1 METNSRSKTIRGQIR
16 RIVFGV
22 ALLFATPV
30 FADTNT
36 DCANNQNC
44 YNSGAYIYESGQDL
58 IDLHNNWRSTSYNLN
73 AGDDQ
78 WSSQVT
84 LSNTWNRWGKS
95 WDKAR
100 MSTNG
105 CVNFVGRSDGANS
118 SNCNDYTPQSLP
130 YRNYTLYPFWTDLIR
145 GNNSTM
151 LFRNFDD
158 YAVFGWYYMKEYNR
172 SSSNSFEVILWN
184 NDTYDFRYRELD
196 IDRHDVVIGE
206 QGASNETKTY
216 LFYNDNQNG
225 NNTFDA
231 YLANYG
237 GPDIENGGSLYSE
250 GLTFD
255 QQCAQDPLYSDQC
268 SGYAQAYQ
276 DQQCALDPLFN
287 ENCTGYAQAYEDQQ
301 CLLDPLYSENCLGY
315 AMALFDLECLRDPLF
330 DRQCEGYYEE
340 LAYQETF
347 DDMEDM
353 SGTGYTEE
361 ELDMFGFD
369 EDFEAQALG
378 FGSEEEL
385 YGYDEVPM
393 DGVITFVG
401 DDYSGQ
407 DIVFIDDVF
416 NTEMDDRYGDGWEE
430 FTDEEWYEIDVEEFG
445 QEQVDDWYG
454 EEVEFREDGM
464 IDWEQ
469 TEIYLPEDDLVAFL
483 EPTDITELENG
494 GVVIFTEEEWI
505 PRDEV
510 IDELPE
516 IEEFFTEDIL
526 EDLEREELE
535 DFIEFVEEAFDEE
548 IDIDVLEEIIED
560 EAFEELINEE
570 ELEELLAEE
579 PEELIQEEE
588 VIEEVIE
595 EEVITIEEEVKEA
608 VPAEGSNKDTRPSR
622 SAMVIAKLKKEL
634 GAAASVVS
642 EQVQSGSDSGG
653 GSGSGVTSN
662 GGSQGSTGMLV
673 DSSQS
678 GDSFQLDQQEQ
689 QTGQV
694 DIQVSSISDVGPQT
708 NVFEVAEQQQE
719 QQTQQQEFT
728 FESNDSFGGGDVEFS
743 NRFDDAVST
752 GQSIGQF
759 LSNEQPNFA
768 KFDVKPPTV
777 KEQRQTKAAES
788 LADRMGDEAAQAQI
802 AAQLES
808 NQESGGFGDQTV
820 AVAVIGYNPGIQQY
834 LSMDQLNDQPDWYK
848 VKKLYTD
855 AKIDDNKYQFYMMA
869 GQTEKKLKEMVLS
882 QYNQEQ

>member
-58 IDLHNNWRSTSYNLN
+58 IDLHNNWRSSSTNLN
-73 AGDDQ
+73 SGDDQ
-78 WSSQVT
+78 WSS
-84 LSNTWNRWGKS
+84 
-95 WDKAR
+95 A
-100 MSTNG
+100 
-105 CVNFVGRSDGANS
+105 GRNA

-130 YRNYTLYPFWTDLIR
+130 YRNYTLYPLWTDLIR

-151 LFRNFDD
+151 LFRAFDD
-158 YAVFGWYYMKEYNR
+158 YVVFGWYYMKEYNR
-172 SSSNSFEVILWN
+172 NSSNSFEVILWN

-206 QGASNETKTY
+206 QGSQSETKTY

-225 NNTFDA
+225 YNTFDA

-237 GPDIENGGSLYSE
+237 GPDIEDGGSLYSE

-276 DQQCALDPLFN
+276 DQQCALDPLFD

-301 CLLDPLYSENCLGY
+301 CSLDPLYSENCLGY
-315 AMALFDLECLRDPLF
+315 AMAMFDLECLRDPLF

-353 SGTGYTEE
+353 TGTGYTEE

-416 NTEMDDRYGDGWEE
+416 NTEMDDRYGEGWEE

-445 QEQVDDWYG
+445 QEQVDEWYG

-505 PRDEV
+505 PRDES

-516 IEEFFTEDIL
+516 IEEFFTEDII

-535 DFIEFVEEAFDEE
+535 DFIEFIEEEFNEE

-595 EEVITIEEEVKEA
+595 EEVITIEEEVKEV
-608 VPAEGSNKDTRPSR
+608 VPAESSKDTRPSR

-653 GSGSGVTSN
+653 GSSSGVTSN

-678 GDSFQLDQQEQ
+678 GDSFQLEQQEQ

-728 FESNDSFGGGDVEFS
+728 FESSDSFGGGDVEFS